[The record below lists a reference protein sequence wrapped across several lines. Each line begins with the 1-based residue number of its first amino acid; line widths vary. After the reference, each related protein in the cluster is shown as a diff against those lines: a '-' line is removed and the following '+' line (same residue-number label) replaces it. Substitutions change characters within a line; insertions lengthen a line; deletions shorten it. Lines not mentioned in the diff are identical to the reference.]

1 VSLTGVPLLVLLFL
15 VAAAVPLAT
24 LHPWFVRR
32 TMRRLGLILA
42 AQLTAVA
49 LVAAVA
55 NDYGDFYPSWS
66 DLFHAVHADT
76 AQTHSFG
83 AATGDPPSAD
93 LPRAGPGEL
102 PAAQAVTTA
111 AALSPTGWSNRGEW
125 PQRGAVVHLPT
136 AADPN
141 GPPQEVLA
149 YLPPVWFSGTPGAT
163 ALPVVEVLTGYPGTP
178 DTEVHKLH
186 APDSLLAGIR
196 SGALH
201 PMVLLMTR
209 PVEPFPRDTECTD
222 VPAGPASFSFLAD
235 TLPDSAARALHLQ
248 VTAMA
253 AVGYSTGGYCSLKLA
268 MLRPARFAGGA
279 SMSGYYA
286 PDPGINSGDLYGG
299 SSANKNAN
307 DLSWRLTHLPP
318 PHAAI
323 LVVASREERFESG
336 YAAAQQFLSLVRAPL
351 AAQEIVLDRGGH
363 NFDTWDAEFPRIL
376 PWLDGQVRHRPIQ
389 VRAAPTPSAR
399 AGP

>member
-15 VAAAVPLAT
+15 AAAAVPLGT

-32 TMRRLGLILA
+32 TARRLGLVLA
-42 AQLTAVA
+42 AQLTAVVA
-49 LVAAVA
+49 VAAVA
-55 NDYGDFYPSWS
+55 NYYGDFYPSWS
-66 DLFHAVHADT
+66 DLFHAVHTDS

-83 AATGDPPSAD
+83 AATADHPSAD

-102 PAAQAVTTA
+102 PATQAATIA
-111 AALSPTGWSNRGEW
+111 AALNPTDWSTRGQW

-136 AADPN
+136 SADPN
-141 GPPQEVLA
+141 GPTQEVLA
-149 YLPPVWFSGTPGAT
+149 YLPPVWFSGAPGAT
-163 ALPVVEVLTGYPGTP
+163 ALPMVEVLTGYPGTP

-186 APDSLLAGIR
+186 APDVLLAGIR
-196 SGALH
+196 SGSLH

-222 VPAGPASFSFLAD
+222 VPSGPGSFSFLAD
-235 TLPDSAARALHLQ
+235 ALPDSAARALHLQ
-248 VTAMA
+248 VTGMA

-286 PDPGINSGDLYGG
+286 PDPGINSGDLFGG
-299 SSANKNAN
+299 STADKNAN
-307 DLSWRLTHLPP
+307 DLGWRLTHLPAP
-318 PHAAI
+318 RAAI

-336 YAAAQQFLSLVRAPL
+336 YQAAQHFLSLVRAPL
-351 AAQEIVLDRGGH
+351 AAQEILLDHGGH
-363 NFDTWDAEFPRIL
+363 NFDTWAAEFPRIM
-376 PWLDGQVRHRPIQ
+376 PWLDGQLRHRPIQ
-389 VRAAPTPSAR
+389 VGASPAPSPGGRS
-399 AGP
+399 